1 MDDAENRVDPAPA
14 EAAEGSH
21 DTRSIGTI
29 LGDIVTDFRSLV
41 RDEMALAKAELRQAL
56 DKVIAGATLTGIGA
70 VLAGTGLNALVAAA
84 ILGLATIWDAWLAAL
99 VVGIAVILVGG
110 ILAMV
115 GLRNL
120 RSADLMPDRTIRTVQ
135 EDVRTVKG
143 EAR

>member
-14 EAAEGSH
+14 ETAEGRH

-41 RDEMALAKAELRQAL
+41 RDEMALAKAEIRQSL

-84 ILGLATIWDAWLAAL
+84 VLGLATIWDAWLAAL

-120 RSADLMPDRTIRTVQ
+120 RAAELLPDRTIRTVQ